1 MKTNKHNNTTINKQT
16 LRRRRLSLQ
25 DWHQMSD
32 LLFILKKWL
41 PYTRDEK
48 SQAKL
53 MLGDDLS
60 VSHG

>member
-1 MKTNKHNNTTINKQT
+1 MKTNKHNTTINKQT

-32 LLFILKKWL
+32 LLFILEKWL

-60 VSHG
+60 VSDG